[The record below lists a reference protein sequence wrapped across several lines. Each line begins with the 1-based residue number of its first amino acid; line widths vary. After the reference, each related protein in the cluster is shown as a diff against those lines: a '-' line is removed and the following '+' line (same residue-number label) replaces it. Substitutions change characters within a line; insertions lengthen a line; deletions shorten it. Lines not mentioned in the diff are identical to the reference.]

1 MTNNNWVT
9 LSNNDKLSFIGTF
22 STLISAGIPILETV
36 ESLHEDAKG
45 NTRKILEL
53 IGDDL
58 VQGKSLHISFSK
70 FPRVFDKVMIN
81 IIKASEEAGTL
92 DVVLKDLKKQ
102 IQKDMEFSDNVKSA
116 LTYPIII
123 FVVFLSVLL
132 IILVVAMPKIATVFE
147 QLKVDL
153 PLPTRILIYGSNL
166 ITHYPIPLIMLIVV
180 LGIGIYLLFKFQRHV
195 MLQGLYSLPLIS
207 GLVKDI
213 DLTRFSRSMFLLL
226 SSGIPITS
234 ALELAEDVVMRRDVA
249 EVIAVAQETILRGNR
264 LSEAFRNKQTIFP
277 SIILKI
283 IEAGEK
289 TGSLDKSMQ
298 DISDYMD
305 YQVSNRLKSLT
316 ALLEPIMLVGTG
328 LLVGGMMMSIIAPI
342 YGIIGEIGGGR

>member
-1 MTNNNWVT
+1 MTNNNWIT

-45 NTRKILEL
+45 NTKKILEL

-58 VQGKSLHISFSK
+58 IQGKSLHISFSK

-102 IQKDMEFSDNVKSA
+102 IQKDMEFADNVKSA

-123 FVVFLSVLL
+123 FVVFLSVLFT
-132 IILVVAMPKIATVFE
+132 ILVVAMPKIATVFQ

-153 PLPTRILIYGSNL
+153 PLPTRILIFASNL
-166 ITHYPIPLIMLIVV
+166 ITHNTIPMAILIVG
-180 LGIGIYLLFKFQRHV
+180 LGVGIYLLFKFQKHL

-207 GLVKDI
+207 SLIKDI

-234 ALELAEDVVMRRDVA
+234 ALELAKDVVMRRDIA
-249 EVIAVAQETILRGNR
+249 EVIAVAQETILKGNR
-264 LSEAFRNKQTIFP
+264 LSEAFKNKQTIFP

-305 YQVSNRLKSLT
+305 YQVSNRLKTLT

-342 YGIIGEIGGGR
+342 YGIIGKIGGGQ

>member
-45 NTRKILEL
+45 NTKKILEL

-123 FVVFLSVLL
+123 FVVFLSVLF

-153 PLPTRILIYGSNL
+153 PLPTKILIYG
-166 ITHYPIPLIMLIVV
+166 
-180 LGIGIYLLFKFQRHV
+180 
-195 MLQGLYSLPLIS
+195 
-207 GLVKDI
+207 
-213 DLTRFSRSMFLLL
+213 
-226 SSGIPITS
+226 
-234 ALELAEDVVMRRDVA
+234 
-249 EVIAVAQETILRGNR
+249 
-264 LSEAFRNKQTIFP
+264 
-277 SIILKI
+277 
-283 IEAGEK
+283 
-289 TGSLDKSMQ
+289 
-298 DISDYMD
+298 
-305 YQVSNRLKSLT
+305 
-316 ALLEPIMLVGTG
+316 
-328 LLVGGMMMSIIAPI
+328 
-342 YGIIGEIGGGR
+342 

>member
-45 NTRKILEL
+45 NTKKILEL

-123 FVVFLSVLL
+123 FVVFLSVLF

-153 PLPTRILIYGSNL
+153 PLPTKILIYGSNL

-342 YGIIGEIGGGR
+342 YGLVGKIGGGR

>member
-45 NTRKILEL
+45 NTKKILEL

-123 FVVFLSVLL
+123 FVVFLSVLF

-153 PLPTRILIYGSNL
+153 PLQTRILIFGSKL
-166 ITHYPIPLIMLIVV
+166 ITHYPIPLGMIIVV
-180 LGIGIYLLFKFQRHV
+180 VGIGIYLMFKFQRHV

-207 GLVKDI
+207 SLIKDI
-213 DLTRFSRSMFLLL
+213 DLTRFSRSMYLLL

-264 LSEAFRNKQTIFP
+264 LSEAFKNKQTIFP

-342 YGIIGEIGGGR
+342 YGIIGKIGGGR